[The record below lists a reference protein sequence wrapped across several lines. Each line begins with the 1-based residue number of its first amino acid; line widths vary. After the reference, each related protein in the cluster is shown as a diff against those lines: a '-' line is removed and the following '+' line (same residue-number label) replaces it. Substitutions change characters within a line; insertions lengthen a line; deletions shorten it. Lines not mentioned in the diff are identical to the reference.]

1 MVAAFMDYLDLR
13 DYKFISGER
22 MMEYIHAAQQEIVQ
36 QIIDE
41 DPSFFVATSTLSMV
55 ANQATYDLPLNARRG
70 TRIIFGENLTSS
82 SANGVNLPVPPARI
96 RDYFMFSDYSLSN
109 QHPFYHFAMENDQ
122 IRILS
127 KPTAGDTNAIKI
139 WYVPTYG
146 NMLEGLVNSVA
157 STTFGLSQAV
167 PNYTTNY
174 GVVDRR
180 NDYYNGMMVE
190 IVGGT
195 GVGQVRQITDYDGST
210 RICTVDTAW
219 TTNPDISG
227 DDKSTYAVHCP
238 VMEDDHETVA
248 LRAAVSGAIKNKS
261 RQKDLRSEY
270 YGYPG
275 QAGKFFKLMAKVGQR
290 QMFASHAVEPSDFG
304 D

>member
-127 KPTAGDTNAIKI
+127 KPTAGELCGQHHLR
-139 WYVPTYG
+139 P
-146 NMLEGLVNSVA
+146 
-157 STTFGLSQAV
+157 LSGCAQLHHQLRRSRPAQRLLQRDD
-167 PNYTTNY
+167 
-174 GVVDRR
+174 GGDRGWHR
-180 NDYYNGMMVE
+180 
-190 IVGGT
+190 
-195 GVGQVRQITDYDGST
+195 R
-210 RICTVDTAW
+210 R
-219 TTNPDISG
+219 
-227 DDKSTYAVHCP
+227 
-238 VMEDDHETVA
+238 
-248 LRAAVSGAIKNKS
+248 SGAPDH
-261 RQKDLRSEY
+261 RLRWLHPDLHCRYS
-270 YGYPG
+270 
-275 QAGKFFKLMAKVGQR
+275 L
-290 QMFASHAVEPSDFG
+290 D